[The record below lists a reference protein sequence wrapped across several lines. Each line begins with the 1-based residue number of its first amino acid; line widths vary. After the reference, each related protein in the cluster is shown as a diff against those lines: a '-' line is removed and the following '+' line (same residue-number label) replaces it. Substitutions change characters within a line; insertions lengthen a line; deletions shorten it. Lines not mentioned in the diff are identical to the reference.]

1 MKLKLTEKL
10 DNSLIKL
17 IIHVE
22 AEELEK
28 ATATAYH
35 KNVSKINV
43 PGFRKG
49 KAPRKMIEQM
59 YGRDVFFEDAVNMSY
74 PDAYEKA
81 LLESGFE
88 PVSRAEVDI
97 VEVTENDGY
106 TFSATF
112 AVKPEVKIGEYK
124 GLSAEKDKVTVLE
137 KEINGELD
145 RMATK
150 VATTEN
156 VTRKIKK
163 GDIVNLNFEGF
174 VDGVAFEG
182 GKADNFDLTIGSG
195 QFIPGFEEG
204 LIGFKTGES
213 TDVEVTF
220 PADYNS
226 EDLKGK
232 PAIFK
237 CSINEVRTVIKPKI
251 DDEFA
256 KDVSEFSS
264 LVDLKADIKTRITN
278 QKEKSADSN
287 FEERL
292 LDSLIETLE
301 ADIPQ
306 PMIEAQIDRIAE
318 DFSYKIQSQGMSF
331 DKYLE
336 MNGVDMVSFRK
347 LFAEQAER
355 QVKITLALEAVAAS
369 ENIVISDDEVEA
381 EYTAMATSHGM
392 PIERIKTAISSSSI
406 KQDKLMKKAVEVIV
420 ANSKKKAKKAK
431 TEDQ

>member
-22 AEELEK
+22 ADELEK

-81 LLESGFE
+81 LAESKFE

-97 VEVTENDGY
+97 VEVTEDDGY

-112 AVKPEVKIGEYK
+112 AIKPEVKIGEYK
-124 GLSAEKDKVTVLE
+124 GLSAEKDKVAVLE

-150 VATTEN
+150 ISTTEN

-182 GKADNFDLTIGSG
+182 GKADNFDLTIGDG

-220 PADYNS
+220 PDDYNS
-226 EDLKGK
+226 ADLKGK
-232 PAIFK
+232 AAIFK
-237 CSINEVRTVIKPKI
+237 CKINEVRAVIKPKI

-264 LVDLKADIKTRITN
+264 LVDLKADIKTRITH
-278 QKEKSADSN
+278 QKEKSADTN

-336 MNGVDMVSFRK
+336 MNGVDMAAFRK
-347 LFAEQAER
+347 LFTEQATR
-355 QVKITLALEAVAAS
+355 QVKITLALEAVALA
-369 ENIVISDDEVEA
+369 EKIEISDADIEA
-381 EYTAMATSHGM
+381 EYTAMAASHGM
-392 PIERIKTAISSSSI
+392 PIERIKSAISAISI
-406 KQDKLMKKAVEVIV
+406 KQDKLMKKAVAFIV
-420 ANSKKKAKKAK
+420 SHSKKKAKKAK

>member
-22 AEELEK
+22 ADELEK

-74 PDAYEKA
+74 PEAYEKA

-163 GDIVNLNFEGF
+163 NDVVNLNFEGF

-204 LIGFKTGES
+204 LIGFKTGE
-213 TDVEVTF
+213 TLDIEVTF
-220 PADYNS
+220 PDDYNS

-232 PAIFK
+232 PAVFK
-237 CSINEVRTVIKPKI
+237 CKINEVRQILKPKI

-256 KDVSEFSS
+256 KDTSEFSS

-306 PMIEAQIDRIAE
+306 PMIEAAIDRIAE

-336 MNGVDMVSFRK
+336 MNGVDMTSFRK
-347 LFAEQAER
+347 LFAEQASR
-355 QVKITLALEAVAAS
+355 QVKITLALEAVATA
-369 ENIVISDDEVEA
+369 ENIEISDDEIEA
-381 EYTAMATSHGM
+381 EYTAMAASHGM
-392 PIERIKTAISSSSI
+392 PIERIKSAISIASI
-406 KQDKLMKKAVEVIV
+406 KQDKLTKRAIEVIV
-420 ANSKKKAKKAK
+420 KHSKKKAKKVK

>member
-22 AEELEK
+22 ADELEK

-49 KAPRKMIEQM
+49 KAPRKMIEGM
-59 YGRDVFFEDAVNMSY
+59 YGRDFFFEDAVNMSY
-74 PDAYEKA
+74 PEAYEKA
-81 LLESGFE
+81 LKESGFE

-97 VEVTENDGY
+97 IEVTENDGY

-112 AVKPEVKIGEYK
+112 AIKPDVKIGEYK
-124 GLSAEKDKVTVLE
+124 GLSAEKDKVSIIE
-137 KEINGELD
+137 KEITGELD

-150 VATTEN
+150 VSTMEN

-163 GDIVNLNFEGF
+163 GDVVNLNFEGF

-182 GKADNFDLTIGSG
+182 GKGDNFDLTIGSG

-204 LIGFKTGES
+204 LIGFKPGDS
-213 TDVEVTF
+213 TDVAVTF
-220 PADYNS
+220 PEDYNS

-237 CSINEVRTVIKPKI
+237 CTINEVRQVVKPKI

-256 KDVSEFSS
+256 KDVSEFSN
-264 LVDLKADIKTRITN
+264 LVDLKADIKTRLTN
-278 QKEKSADSN
+278 QKEKSATAN

-331 DKYLE
+331 DQYLA
-336 MNGVDMVSFRK
+336 MNGVDMASFRK
-347 LFAEQAER
+347 LFADQANR
-355 QVKITLALEAVAAS
+355 QVKITLALEAVAAA
-369 ENIVISDDEVEA
+369 ENIEISDDEIEA
-381 EYTAMATSHGM
+381 EYTAMAESHGV
-392 PIERIKTAISSSSI
+392 PIERIKSAISKPSI

-420 ANSKKKAKKAK
+420 KNSKKKAKKTK